1 METSDTSENKEASD
15 APVHKSEEAG
25 EASADG
31 EAAKSI
37 KCDE

>member
-1 METSDTSENKEASD
+1 METSETPESKESGD
-15 APVHKSEEAG
+15 APAEKSEETG